1 MMTKTVANFDK
12 PPRLSKAEKAC
23 LDGLTDDAIARAAG
37 DDSDNPVLTP
47 AELEEF
53 EPVADAKRIRRSL
66 NLTQKAF
73 ARAFHIPIGTLRD
86 WEQHRAEPDQAARN
100 LLKAIAVAPETVKDA
115 LSDFKQPV
123 DG

>member
-1 MMTKTVANFDK
+1 M
-12 PPRLSKAEKAC
+12 
-23 LDGLTDDAIARAAG
+23 RAWRKNDEG
-37 DDSDNPVLTP
+37 NPVLTP

-100 LLKAIAVAPETVKDA
+100 LLKVIAVAPETVKDA